1 VLRPP
6 SPLSF
11 AIERWKLKMF
21 FEVLI
26 KKCCLQ
32 FTGNQRPLCD
42 IQDLKCMAANWLIAA
57 NDLTLVKNPAGFY
70 LL

>member
-1 VLRPP
+1 LLRAP

-32 FTGNQRPLCD
+32 FTGNQRP
-42 IQDLKCMAANWLIAA
+42 IS
-57 NDLTLVKNPAGFY
+57 AGRDWQLYGDEYSRLMFGNVSTDG
-70 LL
+70 